1 MGKMDLLEPVF
12 HPRQHDFV
20 KGEGAW
26 LFDRAGNRYLDLN
39 EMCVFLGQGNRRFI
53 DKVTEALNGVT
64 NGRSSAVRY
73 KEQLTDYLMES
84 TNHIFKAVHYT
95 ASGSETTEWAV
106 RLAQKITGRTEVVSF
121 WNSIHGRLAR
131 QAAQDAEG
139 LQTMR
144 TLARNMAF
152 LVKSIALGREK
163 YGLPEREEPLR
174 THFIR

>member
-20 KGEGAW
+20 KGEAAW

-95 ASGSETTEWAV
+95 ASGSETGAAAMGAATD
-106 RLAQKITGRTEVVSF
+106 TGSVPETAAGAGAGLSAGAGATY
-121 WNSIHGRLAR
+121 SIS
-131 QAAQDAEG
+131 QD
-139 LQTMR
+139 
-144 TLARNMAF
+144 
-152 LVKSIALGREK
+152 
-163 YGLPEREEPLR
+163 
-174 THFIR
+174 

>member
-20 KGEGAW
+20 KGEGSW
-26 LFDRAGNRYLDLN
+26 LFDREGNRYLDLN

-64 NGRSSAVRY
+64 NGRSSEVRY

-106 RLAQKITGRTEVVSF
+106 RLAQKITGRTEVSF
-121 WNSIHGRLAR
+121 LLEQYPRPHLVQRLNVRTAK
-131 QAAQDAEG
+131 AQG
-139 LQTMR
+139 T
-144 TLARNMAF
+144 
-152 LVKSIALGREK
+152 
-163 YGLPEREEPLR
+163 LR
-174 THFIR
+174 TDRSRHCV